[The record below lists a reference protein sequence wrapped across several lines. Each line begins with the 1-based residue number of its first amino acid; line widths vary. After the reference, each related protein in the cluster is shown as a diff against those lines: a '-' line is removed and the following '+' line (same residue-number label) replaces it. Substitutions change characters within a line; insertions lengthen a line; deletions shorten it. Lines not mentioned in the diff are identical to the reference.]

1 MTMAGN
7 ENYER
12 AQILVQALPYIQRYN
27 GKVIVVKYGGNA
39 MINSDLFAAVMEDIV
54 LLNLV
59 GVKVVLVHGGG
70 PEISELLDKMGIES
84 RFINGLRYTT
94 KETMHVVQMVLCGK
108 VNKNLVD
115 RISRIGG
122 KAVGLSGL
130 DSALIQAK
138 KLDRGDGED
147 YGLVGEI
154 IKVNPEVLEKSM
166 AEGFIPIVA
175 TVAQAADNTDEGYV
189 YNINADTAAAKLAV
203 ALQAEKL
210 ILLTDVR
217 GVLKDPEDEE
227 SLIHVIHPEELAEY
241 QKEGVLKGGMIPK
254 TECCAE
260 AIAGGVK
267 RTHIIDGRIP
277 HSILIEMLT
286 DEGIG
291 TMILDKEENT

>member
-1 MTMAGN
+1 MTMEGN
-7 ENYER
+7 QNYER
-12 AQILVQALPYIQRYN
+12 AKILVQALPYIQHFS
-27 GKVIVVKYGGNA
+27 GKTIVVKYGGNA
-39 MINSDLFAAVMEDIV
+39 MINNDLFAAVMEDIV

-70 PEISELLDKMGIES
+70 PEISETLDKMGIES
-84 RFINGLRYTT
+84 HFVNGLRYTT
-94 KETMHVVQMVLCGK
+94 KEIMHVVQMVLCGK

-130 DSALIQAK
+130 DSALIQAR

-175 TVAQAADNTDEGYV
+175 TVAQAADNTDRGYV
-189 YNINADTAAAKLAV
+189 YNINADTAAAQLAV

-217 GVLKDPEDEE
+217 GVLADPQDES
-227 SLIHVIHPEELAEY
+227 SLLHVIHPEELALYRES
-241 QKEGVLKGGMIPK
+241 GVLKGGMIPK
-254 TECCAE
+254 TECCAD

-291 TMILDKEENT
+291 TMILNKEEHA

>member
-1 MTMAGN
+1 MTTVGN
-7 ENYER
+7 QNYER
-12 AQILVQALPYIQRYN
+12 AQTLVQALPYIQKFS
-27 GKVIVVKYGGNA
+27 GKTIVVKYGGNA

-70 PEISELLDKMGIES
+70 PEINEVLDKMGIES
-84 RFINGLRYTT
+84 RFINGLRYTS
-94 KETMHVVQMVLCGK
+94 KEAMHVVQMVLCGK

-122 KAVGLSGL
+122 RAVGLSGL

-154 IKVNPEVLEKSM
+154 TKIDPHVVETALEN
-166 AEGFIPIVA
+166 GFIPIVA
-175 TVAQAADNTDEGYV
+175 TVAQAADNTSEGYV
-189 YNINADTAAAKLAV
+189 YNINADTAAAQLAV

-217 GVLKDPEDEE
+217 GVLRDPKDE
-227 SLIHVIHPEELAEY
+227 STLLHIIHPEELEDY
-241 QKEGVLKGGMIPK
+241 ERSGVVSGGMIPK
-254 TECCAE
+254 TECCASAVE
-260 AIAGGVK
+260 GGVK

-291 TMILDKEENT
+291 TMILKEENL

>member
-1 MTMAGN
+1 MNST
-7 ENYER
+7 NYER
-12 AQILVQALPYIQRYN
+12 AQTLVQALPYIQQFY
-27 GKVIVVKYGGNA
+27 GKTIVVKYGGNA
-39 MINSDLFAAVMEDIV
+39 MINNDLFSAVMEDIV

-59 GVKVVLVHGGG
+59 GVRVVLVHGGG
-70 PEISELLDKMGIES
+70 PEISETLDRMGIES

-94 KETMHVVQMVLCGK
+94 REAMHVVQMVLCGK

-130 DSALIQAK
+130 DAALIQAK

-154 IKVNPEVLEKSM
+154 IKVNPGVLED
-166 AEGFIPIVA
+166 ALRDGFIPIVA

-189 YNINADTAAAKLAV
+189 YNINADTAAARLAE
-203 ALQAEKL
+203 ALHAEKL

-217 GVLKDPEDEE
+217 GVLRDPKDE
-227 SLIHVIHPEELAEY
+227 STLIHVIHTNELSAYRE
-241 QKEGVLKGGMIPK
+241 QGIVTGGMIPK
-254 TECCAE
+254 TECCA
-260 AIAGGVK
+260 AAVAGGVR

-277 HSILIEMLT
+277 HSILVEMLT

-291 TMILDKEENT
+291 TMILKEEENA

>member
-1 MTMAGN
+1 MTMVGN

-12 AQILVQALPYIQRYN
+12 AQILVQALPYIQQYN
-27 GKVIVVKYGGNA
+27 GKVVVVKYGGNA

-122 KAVGLSGL
+122 RAVGLSGL

-166 AEGFIPIVA
+166 ADGFIPIVA

-217 GVLKDPEDEE
+217 GVLKDPKDEE

-291 TMILDKEENT
+291 TMILEKEENT

>member
-1 MTMAGN
+1 MNST
-7 ENYER
+7 NYER
-12 AQILVQALPYIQRYN
+12 AQTLVQALPYIQQFY
-27 GKVIVVKYGGNA
+27 GKTIVVKYGGNA
-39 MINSDLFAAVMEDIV
+39 MINNDLFSAVMEDIV

-59 GVKVVLVHGGG
+59 GVRVVLVHGGG
-70 PEISELLDKMGIES
+70 PEISETLDRMGIES

-94 KETMHVVQMVLCGK
+94 REAMHVVQMVLCGK

-122 KAVGLSGL
+122 KAVGLAGL
-130 DSALIQAK
+130 DAALIQAK

-154 IKVNPEVLEKSM
+154 IKVNPGVLQD
-166 AEGFIPIVA
+166 ALRDGFIPIVA

-189 YNINADTAAAKLAV
+189 YNINADTAAARLAE
-203 ALQAEKL
+203 ALHAEKL

-217 GVLKDPEDEE
+217 GVLRDPKDE
-227 SLIHVIHPEELAEY
+227 STLIHVIHTNELSAYRE
-241 QKEGVLKGGMIPK
+241 QGIVTGGMIPK
-254 TECCAE
+254 TECCA
-260 AIAGGVK
+260 AAVAGGVR

-277 HSILIEMLT
+277 HSILVEMLT

-291 TMILDKEENT
+291 TMILKEEENA

>member
-1 MTMAGN
+1 MTMVGN

-12 AQILVQALPYIQRYN
+12 AQILVQALPYIQKYN

-122 KAVGLSGL
+122 KAIGLSGL

-217 GVLKDPEDEE
+217 GVLKDPKDEE
-227 SLIHVIHPEELAEY
+227 SLIHVIHPEELSEY

-291 TMILDKEENT
+291 TMILDKEENA

>member
-1 MTMAGN
+1 MTIVGN
-7 ENYER
+7 KNYER
-12 AQILVQALPYIQRYN
+12 AQILVQALPYIQQYN
-27 GKVIVVKYGGNA
+27 GKVVVVKYGGNA
-39 MINSDLFAAVMEDIV
+39 MINKDLFAAVMEDIV

-59 GVKVVLVHGGG
+59 GVRVVLVHGGG

-84 RFINGLRYTT
+84 HFINGLRYTSR
-94 KETMHVVQMVLCGK
+94 ETMHVVQMVLCGK

-122 KAVGLSGL
+122 RAVGLSGL

-154 IKVNPEVLEKSM
+154 TQINPEVLEKSM

-175 TVAQAADNTDEGYV
+175 TVAQGADDTSEGYV
-189 YNINADTAAAKLAV
+189 SNINADTAAAKLAV

-217 GVLKDPEDEE
+217 GVLRNPGDEE
-227 SLIHVIHPEELAEY
+227 SLIQVIHPEELEGY
-241 QKEGVLKGGMIPK
+241 RQSGVLKGGMIPK

-291 TMILDKEENT
+291 TMILDKEENC

>member
-1 MTMAGN
+1 MNST
-7 ENYER
+7 NYER
-12 AQILVQALPYIQRYN
+12 AQTLVQALPYIQQFY
-27 GKVIVVKYGGNA
+27 GKTIVVKYGGNA
-39 MINSDLFAAVMEDIV
+39 MINNDLFSAVMEDIV

-59 GVKVVLVHGGG
+59 GVRVVLVHGGG
-70 PEISELLDKMGIES
+70 PEISETLDRMGIES

-94 KETMHVVQMVLCGK
+94 REAMHVVQMVLCGK

-130 DSALIQAK
+130 DAALIQAK

-154 IKVNPEVLEKSM
+154 IKVNPGVLQD
-166 AEGFIPIVA
+166 ALRDGFIPIVA

-189 YNINADTAAAKLAV
+189 YNINADTAAARLAE
-203 ALQAEKL
+203 ALHAEKL

-217 GVLKDPEDEE
+217 GVLRDPKDE
-227 SLIHVIHPEELAEY
+227 STLIHVIHTNELSAYRE
-241 QKEGVLKGGMIPK
+241 QGIVTGGMIPK
-254 TECCAE
+254 TECCA
-260 AIAGGVK
+260 AAVAGGVR

-277 HSILIEMLT
+277 HSILVEMLT

-291 TMILDKEENT
+291 TMILKEEENA

>member
-1 MTMAGN
+1 MNST
-7 ENYER
+7 NYER
-12 AQILVQALPYIQRYN
+12 AQTLVQALPYIQQFY
-27 GKVIVVKYGGNA
+27 GKTIVVKYGGNA
-39 MINSDLFAAVMEDIV
+39 MINNDLFSAVMEDIV

-59 GVKVVLVHGGG
+59 GVRVVLVHGGG
-70 PEISELLDKMGIES
+70 PEISETLDRMGIES

-94 KETMHVVQMVLCGK
+94 REAMHVVQMVLCGK

-130 DSALIQAK
+130 DAALIQAK

-154 IKVNPEVLEKSM
+154 IKVNPGVLED
-166 AEGFIPIVA
+166 ALRDGFIPIVA

-189 YNINADTAAAKLAV
+189 YNINADTAAARLAE
-203 ALQAEKL
+203 ALHAEKL

-217 GVLKDPEDEE
+217 GVLRDPKDE
-227 SLIHVIHPEELAEY
+227 STLIHVIHTNELPDYRE
-241 QKEGVLKGGMIPK
+241 QGIVTGGMIPK
-254 TECCAE
+254 TECCA
-260 AIAGGVK
+260 AAVAGGVR

-277 HSILIEMLT
+277 HSILVEMLT

-291 TMILDKEENT
+291 TMILKEEENA

>member
-1 MTMAGN
+1 MNST
-7 ENYER
+7 NYER
-12 AQILVQALPYIQRYN
+12 AQTLVQALPYIQKFY
-27 GKVIVVKYGGNA
+27 GKTIVVKYGGNA
-39 MINSDLFAAVMEDIV
+39 MINNDLFAAVMEDIV

-70 PEISELLDKMGIES
+70 PEISEILDRMGIES

-122 KAVGLSGL
+122 HAVGLSGL

-147 YGLVGEI
+147 YGLVGDI
-154 IKVNPEVLEKSM
+154 TKVNPNVLET
-166 AEGFIPIVA
+166 ALANGFIPIVA

-217 GVLKDPEDEE
+217 GVLRDPKDEE
-227 SLIHVIHPEELAEY
+227 SLIHVIHPGELEDY
-241 QKEGVLKGGMIPK
+241 REQGILTGGMIPK
-254 TECCAE
+254 TDCCAE
-260 AIAGGVK
+260 AVAGGVK
-267 RTHIIDGRIP
+267 RTHSIP

-291 TMILDKEENT
+291 TMILNEEEHV

>member
-1 MTMAGN
+1 MTVVSK

-12 AQILVQALPYIQRYN
+12 AQTLVRALPYIQKYN
-27 GKVIVVKYGGNA
+27 GKVVVVKYGGNA

-70 PEISELLDKMGIES
+70 PEISELLDRMGIES

-94 KETMHVVQMVLCGK
+94 KEAMHVVQMVLCGK

-122 KAVGLSGL
+122 KAIGLSGL

-154 IKVNPEVLEKSM
+154 TKVNPEVLEKSM
-166 AEGFIPIVA
+166 ADGFIPIVA
-175 TVAQAADNTDEGYV
+175 TVAQAADSTDEGYV

-217 GVLKDPEDEE
+217 GVLADAEDEE
-227 SLIHVIHPEELAEY
+227 SLIHVIYPEELSGYRE
-241 QKEGVLKGGMIPK
+241 KGVLTGGMIPK

-260 AIAGGVK
+260 AVAGGVK

-291 TMILDKEENT
+291 TMILRKENM

>member
-1 MTMAGN
+1 MNST
-7 ENYER
+7 NYER
-12 AQILVQALPYIQRYN
+12 AQTLVQALPYIQKFY
-27 GKVIVVKYGGNA
+27 GKTIVVKYGGNA
-39 MINSDLFAAVMEDIV
+39 MINNDLFAAVMEDIV

-70 PEISELLDKMGIES
+70 PEISEILDRMGIES

-122 KAVGLSGL
+122 HAVGLSGL

-147 YGLVGEI
+147 YGLVGDI
-154 IKVNPEVLEKSM
+154 TKVNPNVLET
-166 AEGFIPIVA
+166 ALANGFIPIVA

-217 GVLKDPEDEE
+217 GVLRDPKDEE
-227 SLIHVIHPEELAEY
+227 SLIHVIHPGELEDY
-241 QKEGVLKGGMIPK
+241 REQGILTGGMIPK
-254 TECCAE
+254 IDCCVQAVRS
-260 AIAGGVK
+260 GVK
-267 RTHIIDGRIP
+267 SAHILDGRKK
-277 HSILIEMLT
+277 HSILIELLT
-286 DEGIG
+286 DAGVG
-291 TMILDKEENT
+291 SMIY

>member
-1 MTMAGN
+1 MTMVGN

-12 AQILVQALPYIQRYN
+12 AQILVQALPYIQKYN

-138 KLDRGDGED
+138 KLDRGAGED

-217 GVLKDPEDEE
+217 GVLKDPKDEE
-227 SLIHVIHPEELAEY
+227 SLIHVIHPEELSEY

-291 TMILDKEENT
+291 TMILDKEENA

>member
-1 MTMAGN
+1 MNST
-7 ENYER
+7 NYER
-12 AQILVQALPYIQRYN
+12 AQTLVQALPYIQKFY
-27 GKVIVVKYGGNA
+27 GKTIVVKYGGNA
-39 MINSDLFAAVMEDIV
+39 MINNDLFAAVMEDIV

-70 PEISELLDKMGIES
+70 PEISEILDRMGIES

-122 KAVGLSGL
+122 HAVGLSGL

-147 YGLVGEI
+147 YGLVGDI
-154 IKVNPEVLEKSM
+154 TKVNPNVLET
-166 AEGFIPIVA
+166 ALANGFIPIVA

-217 GVLKDPEDEE
+217 GVLRDPKDEE
-227 SLIHVIHPEELAEY
+227 SLIHVIHPGELEDY
-241 QKEGVLKGGMIPK
+241 REQGILNGGMIPK
-254 TECCAE
+254 T
-260 AIAGGVK
+260 
-267 RTHIIDGRIP
+267 D
-277 HSILIEMLT
+277 
-286 DEGIG
+286 
-291 TMILDKEENT
+291 